1 MKTPVLHLTDPVL
14 IGDRFISTKSFRGWG
29 VPTIGDMVGDGLTS
43 GMVKIRGG
51 RFVAFSAIFLV
62 QIIFAAP
69 ASGQD
74 LILSTEEN
82 RSLGNF
88 TLQIVDV
95 DADTAKVWLEISD
108 PGGPVLSQILSVN
121 DTLSWKNLT
130 LNVAGIYA
138 GDISDLVYLKINSSD

>member
-1 MKTPVLHLTDPVL
+1 M
-14 IGDRFISTKSFRGWG
+14 
-29 VPTIGDMVGDGLTS
+29 
-43 GMVKIRGG
+43 
-51 RFVAFSAIFLV
+51 AFSAIFLV

-130 LNVAGIYA
+130 LNVAEIYA

>member
-1 MKTPVLHLTDPVL
+1 M
-14 IGDRFISTKSFRGWG
+14 
-29 VPTIGDMVGDGLTS
+29 GLMA
-43 GMVKIRGG
+43 GMERIRGG
-51 RFVAFSAIFLV
+51 RFVAFSAIFLA